1 MILES
6 IVTTL
11 DDSGNVNIAPMGPTV
26 DGDITRI
33 TLRPFRTSKTYAN
46 LLPNDS
52 GHTGSG
58 SSSPRI
64 RRAVVHVTDDA
75 MLFAQAA
82 VDQIDSDQ
90 ARLIT
95 TTINTTACR
104 RLTDCHRWFAVQ
116 AVNPDPIRHRETEPR
131 ATIECEIL
139 EQGVERPF
147 FGFNRAKHA
156 VIEAAILATRTHL
169 LDSADIQS
177 QIDRL
182 QVPVDKTGGKPERD
196 AFAFLRRTIAT
207 RLAQHQASLHD

>member
-26 DGDITRI
+26 DHDITRI

-46 LLPNDS
+46 LLPKSLGQLDER
-52 GHTGSG
+52 
-58 SSSPRI
+58 SPTPPVRC
-64 RRAVVHVTDDA
+64 AVVHVSDDA

-82 VDQIDSDQ
+82 VDQIDNDQ
-90 ARLIT
+90 AHRIT
-95 TTINTTACR
+95 TTINTKSCR
-104 RLTDCHRWFAVQ
+104 RLKDCHRWFAVR
-116 AVNPDPIRHRETEPR
+116 AVNPDQIRQPKTDPR

-169 LDSADIQS
+169 LDGEDIQT
-177 QIDRL
+177 QIDQL
-182 QVPVDKTGGKPERD
+182 QVPVEKTGGKQERD
-196 AFAFLRRTIAT
+196 AFAFLQRTITT